1 MSTLLVNP
9 DLCTRC
15 GRCSAVCPMGIVS
28 PPTPNALPSV
38 KDEAAPR
45 CIRCGHCEAF
55 CPAQALLLNFRPDE
69 KTPLP
74 PGAGS
79 LSPSDLIP
87 YLKKRRS
94 IRRFTPDPIPRDQLL
109 SLLDAARYAASGGNG
124 QPVQWLV
131 LSDPSRIRT
140 VSALT
145 IDWMRTLVGSP
156 HPLAA
161 YVPALLAGWQA
172 GHDVICLNAPHLLF
186 AHIPLNIPIAN
197 VDAIIAL
204 THVDIAAPALGIGT
218 CWAGFVSAAAASHP
232 PLQAE
237 LALPAGRKP
246 AYAMMLGH
254 PRFLP
259 TAIPRRNPL
268 AVTFRE

>member
-28 PPTPNALPSV
+28 PPTPDALPSV
-38 KDEAAPR
+38 KDEAAAR

-55 CPAQALLLNFRPDE
+55 CPTQALLLNFRPDE

-94 IRRFTPDPIPRDQLL
+94 IRRFTPDPIPRDQIL

-131 LSDPSRIRT
+131 LSGPSRIRN
-140 VSALT
+140 VAALT

-186 AHIPLNIPIAN
+186 AHIPHHIPIAN

-218 CWAGFVSAAAASHP
+218 CWAGFVSAAAAAHP
-232 PLQAE
+232 PLQDE

-259 TAIPRRNPL
+259 AAIPRRNPL
-268 AVTFRE
+268 AVAWQ

>member
-1 MSTLLVNP
+1 MPTLLVNP

-28 PPTPNALPSV
+28 PPTPDTLPSV
-38 KDEAAPR
+38 KDVSAPR

-55 CPAQALLLNFRPDE
+55 CPAHALLLNFRPDE
-69 KTPLP
+69 KIPLP

-79 LSPSDLIP
+79 LSSPDLLL

-94 IRRFTPDPIPRDQLL
+94 IRRFTPDPVPRDQVL

-124 QPVQWLV
+124 QPVHWLV
-131 LSDPSRIRT
+131 ISGPSRVRT
-140 VSALT
+140 IAALT
-145 IDWMRTLVGSP
+145 IDWMQTLLNSP

-172 GHDVICLNAPHLLF
+172 GFDVICLNAPHLLF
-186 AHIPLNIPIAN
+186 AHIPKDHPIAQ

-204 THVDIAAPALGIGT
+204 THVDIAAPAMGLGT
-218 CWAGFVSAAAASHP
+218 CWAGFVAAAAASHE
-232 PLQAE
+232 PLQKE

-254 PRFLP
+254 PQFQ
-259 TAIPRRNPL
+259 AFGIPRRNPL
-268 AVTFRE
+268 SVTWQ

>member
-9 DLCTRC
+9 DRCTRC
-15 GRCSAVCPMGIVS
+15 GRCSAVCPMGIVA
-28 PPTPNALPSV
+28 PPGPGSLPRV
-38 KDEAAPR
+38 PDDAAAR
-45 CIRCGHCEAF
+45 CTRSGHSEPS
-55 CPAQALLLNFRPDE
+55 CPAHALLLHCRPDQR
-69 KTPLP
+69 TPLP
-74 PGAGS
+74 PAAGS

-94 IRRFTPDPIPRDQLL
+94 IRRFTPDPVPRDQLL

-131 LSDPSRIRT
+131 LSGPSRIRT

-145 IDWMRTLVGSP
+145 LDWMQTLLNTP

-186 AHIPLNIPIAN
+186 AHVPQNVPIAQ

-204 THVDIAAPALGIGT
+204 AHVDIAAPALGIGT
-218 CWAGFVSAAAASHP
+218 CWAGFVSAAAASHL
-232 PLQAE
+232 PLQEE

-246 AYAMMLGH
+246 AYALMLGH

-259 TAIPRRNPL
+259 AAIPRRNPL
-268 AVTFRE
+268 AVTWR